1 MVLTSTKQVN
11 ITVRFDRHGP
21 NAQHYRERLLQRT
34 AEIRAERTPSGA
46 KP

>member
-1 MVLTSTKQVN
+1 MTSMRKIN

-21 NAQHYRERLLQRT
+21 NAQHYRERLRQRI